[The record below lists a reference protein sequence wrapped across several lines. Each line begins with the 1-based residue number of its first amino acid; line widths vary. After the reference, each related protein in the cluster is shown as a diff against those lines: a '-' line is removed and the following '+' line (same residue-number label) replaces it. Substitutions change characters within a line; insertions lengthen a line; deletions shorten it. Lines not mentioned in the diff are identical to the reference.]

1 MNTAKLILK
10 KINYSLLF
18 LLFCFLLQ
26 SCCNTSTETLTEQN
40 NYIGDWRCVKRIIPY
55 SAVLKIDSSYSY
67 TYTGGACLSSFES
80 KGNWTLKDDTLILN
94 SFEPEECCYL
104 REFGVNC
111 VIADLENSTIP
122 KQKTS
127 IEDCQPSNGG
137 DYEYI
142 IFTNEKFIIKDSLL
156 THIQNPNNICPDIK
170 DNFTKINSNP
180 QNN

>member
-40 NYIGDWRCVKRIIPY
+40 NYIGDWRCVKRVFPY
-55 SAVLKIDSSYSY
+55 NAVLKIDSSYCY
-67 TYTGGACLSSFES
+67 TYTGGFCTSWFES
-80 KGNWTLKDDTLILN
+80 KGNWALKDDTLILN

-104 REFGVNC
+104 REFGVNW
-111 VIADLENSTIP
+111 VIVDSESLTIP
-122 KQKTS
+122 KPKTS
-127 IEDCQPSNGG
+127 IEDCQPSNR

-142 IFTNEKFIIKDSLL
+142 IFTNEKFIIKDSVL
-156 THIQNPNNICPDIK
+156 THIKNPNNFCHDIK

-180 QNN
+180 QSN

>member
-1 MNTAKLILK
+1 MNTAKLIFK
-10 KINYSLLF
+10 KTNYSLLF

-26 SCCNTSTETLTEQN
+26 SCCNTGTETQTEQN
-40 NYIGDWRCVKRIIPY
+40 NYIGDWRCVKRAYPY
-55 SAVLKIDSSYSY
+55 NAVLKIDSSYSY
-67 TYTGGACLSSFES
+67 TYTGGFCTSWFES
-80 KGNWTLKDDTLILN
+80 KGDWTIKDDTLILN
-94 SFEPEECCYL
+94 SFEPEECYYL
-104 REFGVNC
+104 REFGVNW
-111 VIADLENSTIP
+111 VIVDLESSTIP

-127 IEDCQPSNGG
+127 IEDCKPSIR

-156 THIQNPNNICPDIK
+156 THIQNPNNCCLETK